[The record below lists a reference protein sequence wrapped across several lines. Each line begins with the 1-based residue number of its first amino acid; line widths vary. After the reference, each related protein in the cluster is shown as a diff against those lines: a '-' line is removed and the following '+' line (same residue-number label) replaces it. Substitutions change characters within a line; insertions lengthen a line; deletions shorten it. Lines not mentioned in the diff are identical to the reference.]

1 MISGKKEKNEN
12 HVTISKRV
20 LGVLFQQRCAMLR
33 YCGYVWLP
41 PILFI
46 GTHSLALV
54 ETDSIK
60 VCFLY
65 GKMRAMK
72 VCNGCVLWICA
83 MDGFH
88 ISSPIW
94 FNSVLL
100 LRNFRKTE
108 TSPAILCPT
117 RVEPEIIFEGRKSSN
132 FFLPPGH
139 PMTSPT
145 LGEGSD
151 ILLLAKNHPEAKIIQ
166 CLFPSWARRE
176 GESDCYSLK
185 GKGTGWSP
193 FLLLRVGA
201 PLKLCVEIL
210 FNLYSSVLLDVYW
223 GISSNNFS
231 RLERGERE
239 IFSCVLGAFTNI
251 QVHVHMTPRLEITI
265 CESHNE
271 LLRAGIEPATRC
283 VSVTAS
289 TVPYLYNDSSILCE
303 VGFCRTHLHDT
314 GCTTP
319 PIHCSVNN
327 ETHRGINL
335 LSPTEKESIAPEEV
349 QVLAPRSA
357 VKSDCHSAQ
366 DRYDERERNGE
377 LGALE
382 ERPRCDGKGKY
393 YKFECVPAQ
402 TCFCQADDGRRLF
415 GEVLNLGVVTENT
428 MHCGCSRFHD
438 LMNSVIGSGV
448 PAPVVGPRC
457 TADGNY
463 FPIRCINNICYC
475 VDKITGIISKD
486 YPTVHI
492 DLERQSIAQ
501 LPCCKYLTPADEKD
515 LDLFEEFDKEHPA
528 TFSSPCLMKQ
538 AEMVAEVLD
547 SEEDEFNLDFF
558 GGFPECL
565 PDWTFGRIA
574 VNKCALTRKLMGDL
588 PEKPVCCRNGN
599 FRRIQCR
606 RGMCRCVDSD
616 GRQTDKETSDVTELS
631 CYDNDTDWRTC

>member
-1 MISGKKEKNEN
+1 MA
-12 HVTISKRV
+12 T
-20 LGVLFQQRCAMLR
+20 
-33 YCGYVWLP
+33 
-41 PILFI
+41 
-46 GTHSLALV
+46 
-54 ETDSIK
+54 
-60 VCFLY
+60 
-65 GKMRAMK
+65 
-72 VCNGCVLWICA
+72 
-83 MDGFH
+83 
-88 ISSPIW
+88 
-94 FNSVLL
+94 FN
-100 LRNFRKTE
+100 
-108 TSPAILCPT
+108 
-117 RVEPEIIFEGRKSSN
+117 
-132 FFLPPGH
+132 
-139 PMTSPT
+139 
-145 LGEGSD
+145 
-151 ILLLAKNHPEAKIIQ
+151 
-166 CLFPSWARRE
+166 
-176 GESDCYSLK
+176 
-185 GKGTGWSP
+185 
-193 FLLLRVGA
+193 
-201 PLKLCVEIL
+201 LKLCICFL
-210 FNLYSSVLLDVYW
+210 FPLFCLV
-223 GISSNNFS
+223 
-231 RLERGERE
+231 
-239 IFSCVLGAFTNI
+239 
-251 QVHVHMTPRLEITI
+251 
-265 CESHNE
+265 
-271 LLRAGIEPATRC
+271 
-283 VSVTAS
+283 
-289 TVPYLYNDSSILCE
+289 YNDSSILCE

-335 LSPTEKESIAPEEV
+335 LSPTVCNCCEYCMPLYGEGEHCSRGGPGTGSTVGRCGDGLYCWPGEEDNYCG
-349 QVLAPRSA
+349 RM
-357 VKSDCHSAQ
+357 KSDCHSAQ

-501 LPCCKYLTPADEKD
+501 LPCYEKD

-528 TFSSPCLMKQ
+528 TFSSPCLLKQ

-574 VNKCALTRKLMGDL
+574 VNSAGHKVCVDERGRQIENYRADRKTDPAAYNNMDCKCALTRKLMGDL

-616 GRQTDKETSDVTELS
+616 GRQTEKETSDVTELS